1 MAADLAVLLLS
12 IYAAI
17 AFFAASSPWLSLQDF
32 LDARLRLR
40 DLLAGSGIL
49 LGWILLFQYFGLYRQ
64 RYMSFMRFRPYHFI
78 DLVKATALG
87 TLLLLIGAALLV
99 GLEQITTWLVL
110 RFWATVTLGSLLIR
124 EVMNFFLRELRLQG
138 RNLRHLLIVGTND
151 RAQELAKMVKA
162 HPELGYA
169 LRGFVDDEWKEDTR
183 PKNQGTSIVA
193 GLHGIG
199 EYLRNNVVDEVVITL
214 PLSTLYN
221 EACRIVE
228 LCEKQGVVVH
238 FVPGFGFL
246 NLGSASMMFST
257 LQDEPI
263 ITIVPPAMSGLQL
276 IGKRAMDIAGSIIL
290 IVAFLPL
297 LLVVPLLIKLG
308 SPGPVLFAQE
318 RIGLNKRKFRLLK
331 FRTMVTNAEELQKKL
346 EHLNEMDGPVFKIKN
361 DPRINPIGKFLRQ
374 TSLDEL
380 PQLYNVLMGDMSLVG
395 PRPLPLRDYAGF
407 SQDWHRR
414 RFSVRPGVTCLWQI
428 SGRNSITFDKWMELD
443 MAYINQWSLWL
454 DLKILA
460 ATVPA
465 ILKQRGA
472 V

>member
-1 MAADLAVLLLS
+1 MAADLTVMALS
-12 IYAAI
+12 LYAAI
-17 AFFAASSPWLSLQDF
+17 RLFAASSQWLSLQDI
-32 LDARLRLR
+32 LNVRPRLR
-40 DLLAGSGIL
+40 DMLAAGGIL
-49 LGWILLFQYFGLYRQ
+49 LGWIMLFQYFGLYRQ

-78 DLVKATALG
+78 DMVKATALG
-87 TLLLLIGAALLV
+87 TLLLLIGAAFLV

-110 RFWATVTLGSLLIR
+110 KFWVIVTLGTLLTR
-124 EVMNFFLRELRLQG
+124 EVLNFCLRELRLQG

-151 RAQELAKMVKA
+151 RAQELAKMVKL

-169 LRGFVDDEWKEDTR
+169 LRGFVDDDWKKDAR
-183 PKNQGTSIVA
+183 PKNLDANIVA
-193 GLHGIG
+193 GLDGIDD
-199 EYLRNNVVDEVVITL
+199 YLRNNVVDEVVITL

-263 ITIVPPAMSGLQL
+263 ITIVPPAMSGWQL
-276 IGKRAMDIAGSIIL
+276 IGKRAMDIAGSVFL
-290 IVAFLPL
+290 MIVLLPL
-297 LLVVPLLIKLG
+297 LIVIPLLIKLS
-308 SPGPVLFAQE
+308 SPGPILFAQE
-318 RIGLNKRKFRLLK
+318 RLGLNKRKFRLLK
-331 FRTMVTNAEELQKKL
+331 FRTMVTNAEELQKTL
-346 EHLNEMDGPVFKIKN
+346 EHLNEIDGPVFKIKN
-361 DPRINPIGKFLRQ
+361 DPRITPIGKFLRQ

-380 PQLYNVLMGDMSLVG
+380 PQLYNVFKGDMSLVG
-395 PRPLPLRDYAGF
+395 PRPLPLRDCAGF
-407 SQDWHRR
+407 NQDWHRR

-428 SGRNSITFDKWMELD
+428 SGRSSITFEKWMELD

>member
-1 MAADLAVLLLS
+1 VAADLTVLALS
-12 IYAAI
+12 LYAAI
-17 AFFAASSPWLSLQDF
+17 RLFAASSQWLSLQDI
-32 LDARLRLR
+32 LNVRPRLR
-40 DLLAGSGIL
+40 DMLAVGGIL
-49 LGWILLFQYFGLYRQ
+49 LGWIMLFQYFGLYRQ
-64 RYMSFMRFRPYHFI
+64 RYMSFMRFRPYHFVDMI
-78 DLVKATALG
+78 KATALG
-87 TLLLLIGAALLV
+87 TLLLLIGAAFLV

-110 RFWATVTLGSLLIR
+110 KFWVIVTLGTLLTR
-124 EVMNFFLRELRLQG
+124 EVLNLCLRELRLQG

-151 RAQELAKMVKA
+151 RAQELAKMVKL

-169 LRGFVDDEWKEDTR
+169 LRGFVDDDWKKDAR
-183 PKNQGTSIVA
+183 PKNLDASIVA
-193 GLHGIG
+193 GLDGIDD
-199 EYLRNNVVDEVVITL
+199 YLRNNVVDEVVITL

-221 EACRIVE
+221 EASRIVE

-263 ITIVPPAMSGLQL
+263 ITIVPPAMSGWQL
-276 IGKRAMDIAGSIIL
+276 IGKRAMDIAGSVFL
-290 IVAFLPL
+290 MIVLLPL
-297 LLVVPLLIKLG
+297 LIVIPLLIKLN
-308 SPGPVLFAQE
+308 SPGPILFAQE
-318 RIGLNKRKFRLLK
+318 RLGLNKRKFRLLK
-331 FRTMVTNAEELQKKL
+331 FRTMVTNAEELQKTL
-346 EHLNEMDGPVFKIKN
+346 EHLNEIDGPVFKIKN
-361 DPRINPIGKFLRQ
+361 DPRITPIGKFLRQ

-380 PQLYNVLMGDMSLVG
+380 PQLYNVFKGDMSLVG
-395 PRPLPLRDYAGF
+395 PRPLPLRDCAGF
-407 SQDWHRR
+407 NQDWHRR

-428 SGRNSITFDKWMELD
+428 SGRSSITFEKWMELD